1 MKFTK
6 YTTTLWAV
14 IALLLMLPMLGAAVA
29 PNSNAGSQQE
39 SVPAPVLIYDV
50 KQDKVVQAIPNT
62 AELRQEASD
71 WFQRVGGLSGRF
83 SVGANSGIVIRV
95 PFQPP
100 LPVTKAGLSFQCKE
114 LFVILPSH
122 EEKES
127 PQLLAFSTE
136 DKTFVFECSYQ
147 VFEPFLK
154 KYNIAFESL

>member
-6 YTTTLWAV
+6 HSTTLWAV
-14 IALLLMLPMLGAAVA
+14 IALLLLLPALGAATA
-29 PNSNAGSQQE
+29 PNSNSVPQQE
-39 SVPAPVLIYDV
+39 SAPSPVLIYDV
-50 KQDKVVQAIPNT
+50 RQDKVAQAIPNT
-62 AELRQEASD
+62 AELRQEAAD

-122 EEKES
+122 EEKEN
-127 PQLLAFSTE
+127 PQLLAFSAE

-147 VFEPFLK
+147 EFEPFLK
-154 KYNIAFESL
+154 KYNIAF